1 MRQQVKRKWRPPLGL
16 VIGGTLL
23 GVLALPMIAVGY
35 FKLAGNILGWY
46 ETAQLFGFVAVVA
59 TAILGFLLWRLVLR
73 PVKALTVH
81 ARAMKAGRI
90 RTQLPSHFGTHEFSK
105 LGQSV
110 IDMGET
116 LNNRAD
122 GLRAYAGH
130 VTHELKSPLTAITGA
145 AEMLGDQ
152 GIGSDQQDL
161 ARIIREAAARMERLL
176 EELQRHAA
184 ASQQGVEGQAD
195 LADVA
200 LEVAGLEVVV
210 TRNGPVPMPREDLRA
225 VLEQLVQNAKAH
237 GAARVFLH
245 WEDACLRVLD
255 DGAGVPEGDQGRIF
269 DPFFTTRRE
278 TGGTGMGLSIVRA
291 LVQSHGGQIRFVP
304 GDAGACF
311 EISY

>member
-1 MRQQVKRKWRPPLGL
+1 MQQRIRRKWRPPLGV

-23 GVLALPMIAVGY
+23 GVLALPMLAVGY

-46 ETAQLFGFVAVVA
+46 ETAQLFGFMAVLA

-73 PVKALTVH
+73 PTRALTVH

-90 RTQLPSHFGTHEFSK
+90 RTNLPTHFGTHEFSQ

-122 GLRAYAGH
+122 GLRAYADH

-145 AEMLGDQ
+145 AELLDDHGMPDQ
-152 GIGSDQQDL
+152 ADL
-161 ARIIREAAARMERLL
+161 ARIIREAAARMEALL
-176 EELQRHAA
+176 SDLQRHAA
-184 ASQQGVEGQAD
+184 AGQQGAEGRAD
-195 LADVA
+195 LDDVS
-200 LEVAGLEVVV
+200 LEVKGAALRVQQGGL
-210 TRNGPVPMPREDLRA
+210 VPMPREDLRA
-225 VLEQLVQNAKAH
+225 VLEQLVQNAAAH
-237 GAARVFLH
+237 GADEVTLDWRDDV
-245 WEDACLRVLD
+245 LRVQD
-255 DGAGVPEGDQGRIF
+255 NGTGVPMGDQSRMF

-278 TGGTGMGLSIVRA
+278 SGGTGMGLSIVRA

-304 GDAGACF
+304 SQKGACF
-311 EISY
+311 EIAF